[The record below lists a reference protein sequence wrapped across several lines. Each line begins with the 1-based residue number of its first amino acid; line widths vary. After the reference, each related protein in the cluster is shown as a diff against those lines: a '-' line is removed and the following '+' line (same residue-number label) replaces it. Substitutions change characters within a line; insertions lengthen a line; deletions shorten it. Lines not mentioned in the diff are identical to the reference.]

1 MYIFLYTFSIK
12 YTKGGKKK
20 THLKK
25 DLLGRAVHVQFW
37 FGLFQQS
44 NKAYRKLRFACF

>member
-12 YTKGGKKK
+12 YTKGGKNKHIKK
-20 THLKK
+20 KN
-25 DLLGRAVHVQFW
+25 LLGRAVHVQFW

-44 NKAYRKLRFACF
+44 NKAYHKLGFACF